1 MPRLTK
7 KTDRSGRW
15 LSPARL
21 VSLLLAALALS
32 ALALSALALC
42 GSPATA
48 AEHDVL
54 PIIGPAWRQTAAPLV
69 ARARQA
75 GASRLASLIEDW
87 SLSDEDTSLDRQII
101 VAIPSDLATPGWLP
115 DTETEIWQQFVDL
128 RQKRADLFFVA
139 ATDEIERLRRLTP
152 NTGPATPAEAIRLL
166 FRVLRENPAHDAA
179 RRAVGYVKRSEM
191 WVWPNAARRLG
202 RRETFSASRG
212 WQPRGR
218 QADLLEGNA
227 ADTSEL
233 INNKVLPLTQA
244 EHFDSDHWQI
254 RTTAGLAAAS
264 QLAARLETTRLIWL
278 QAFGGFAYELADLQ
292 RRLTGRGRP
301 LPTPE
306 MKAVFLAN
314 RQQYI
319 AELEGLEPRIA
330 QTLGIYWTPTRTAW
344 FFLGDESPARTI
356 EHEAT
361 HQLFAESRRTSP
373 AAGSRHGMWALEA
386 VACYMESLEETP
398 FGFTL
403 GGRTAGRVPAAR
415 ERLVD
420 DGFFMPLRELCR
432 LDRPTLQSDPRLPQI
447 YSQLAGLADFFIN
460 GERGRYRDAFLT
472 YLLKIYRGT
481 ADPHTL
487 WELCGCTPEALD
499 DSYRRSMIQP

>member
-21 VSLLLAALALS
+21 VSLLLAALALSALALS

-191 WVWPNAARRLG
+191 WVWP
-202 RRETFSASRG
+202 
-212 WQPRGR
+212 P
-218 QADLLEGNA
+218 ADWGA
-227 ADTSEL
+227 
-233 INNKVLPLTQA
+233 
-244 EHFDSDHWQI
+244 
-254 RTTAGLAAAS
+254 
-264 QLAARLETTRLIWL
+264 
-278 QAFGGFAYELADLQ
+278 
-292 RRLTGRGRP
+292 GRP
-301 LPTPE
+301 FRL
-306 MKAVFLAN
+306 
-314 RQQYI
+314 
-319 AELEGLEPRIA
+319 
-330 QTLGIYWTPTRTAW
+330 
-344 FFLGDESPARTI
+344 
-356 EHEAT
+356 
-361 HQLFAESRRTSP
+361 P
-373 AAGSRHGMWALEA
+373 AAGSHA
-386 VACYMESLEETP
+386 
-398 FGFTL
+398 
-403 GGRTAGRVPAAR
+403 AGRPTCSK
-415 ERLVD
+415 
-420 DGFFMPLRELCR
+420 GT
-432 LDRPTLQSDPRLPQI
+432 RPTR
-447 YSQLAGLADFFIN
+447 AN
-460 GERGRYRDAFLT
+460 
-472 YLLKIYRGT
+472 
-481 ADPHTL
+481 
-487 WELCGCTPEALD
+487 
-499 DSYRRSMIQP
+499 